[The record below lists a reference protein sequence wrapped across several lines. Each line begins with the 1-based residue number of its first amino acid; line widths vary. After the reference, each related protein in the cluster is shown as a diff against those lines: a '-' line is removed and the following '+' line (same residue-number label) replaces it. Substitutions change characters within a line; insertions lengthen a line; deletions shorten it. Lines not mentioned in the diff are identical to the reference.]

1 MCVRALF
8 YSRYFA
14 DVAMEA
20 QCLEWS
26 VLLSILLMD
35 ASLLSKVVGG
45 ASGWSLDAMILA
57 RTARCYE
64 ELFDWAEAEW

>member
-1 MCVRALF
+1 
-8 YSRYFA
+8 
-14 DVAMEA
+14 MEA

-35 ASLLSKVVGG
+35 ASLVSKVVGG

-57 RTARCYE
+57 RTVRCYE

>member
-1 MCVRALF
+1 M
-8 YSRYFA
+8 
-14 DVAMEA
+14 DA

-45 ASGWSLDAMILA
+45 ASGWGLDAMVIA
-57 RTARCYE
+57 RTVSCYKE
-64 ELFDWAEAEW
+64 VYDWAEAEW